1 MPFLIFAILFY
12 FFAVALLGHMIFSF
26 FYFKGWH
33 NPPYIPSF
41 GCTKKTLIAEVS
53 KLLKTS
59 KNPLNIADL
68 GCGDGTLL
76 SALAPKFPK
85 HKFFGYE
92 WDPLPFNIAK
102 RRLRKYKNTS
112 IIRAD
117 LMKENLKHLDIAL
130 CYLAHIPGLG
140 DRLKVALKPS
150 ALVISEVFEIK
161 GWKPYKIIH
170 SRLLGF
176 HSKIFI
182 YRVQNQKS
190 LRH

>member
-12 FFAVALLGHMIFSF
+12 LLAVGLFAYMIFSF

-41 GCTKKTLIAEVS
+41 GKTKKTLIAEVS
-53 KLLKTS
+53 KLLKNS
-59 KNPLNIADL
+59 PKPLNVADL
-68 GCGDGTLL
+68 GCGDGSLL
-76 SALAPKFPK
+76 SGLAPKFPN
-85 HKFFGYE
+85 HKFYGYE

-102 RRLRKYKNTS
+102 RRLKKYKNTK
-112 IIRAD
+112 IIHAD

-161 GWKPYKIIH
+161 GWKPYKIHH

-176 HSKIFI
+176 KSKIFI
-182 YRVQNQKS
+182 YRVQDQKS
-190 LRH
+190 PHH

>member
-1 MPFLIFAILFY
+1 MPFLIFAGLFY
-12 FFAVALLGHMIFSF
+12 ILAVGLFAYMIFSF

-59 KNPLNIADL
+59 QKPLNVADL
-68 GCGDGTLL
+68 GCGDGSLL
-76 SALAPKFPK
+76 SGLAPKFPN

-117 LMKENLKHLDIAL
+117 LMKENLQHLDIAL
-130 CYLAHIPGLG
+130 CYLAHIPGLAN
-140 DRLKVALKPS
+140 RLETALKPS

-161 GWKPYKIIH
+161 GWKPQKIIQ

-176 HSKIFI
+176 KSKIFI
-182 YRVQNQKS
+182 YQVGAQK
-190 LRH
+190 LHRH